1 MQTPAQ
7 IVFHGIDHSDAFE
20 QRVHEKVAKLEQHF
34 NSILS
39 CRVVVE
45 YHHKNTSHEHKRG
58 EPYLVTVNVSL
69 PGEDFVATSDR
80 GDDPA
85 LMKEHQD
92 AGVALR
98 AAFAAMERQLRDSIE
113 KRRTEHRTPTH

>member
-20 QRVHEKVAKLEQHF
+20 QRIQEKITKLEQHF
-34 NSILS
+34 NSIMS

-45 YHHKNTSHEHKRG
+45 YHHKNTSREHKRG
-58 EPYLVTVNVSL
+58 EPYLVTVSVSL
-69 PGEDFVATSDR
+69 PGEDFVARSDR

-85 LMKEHQD
+85 LMKEHED
-92 AGVALR
+92 IGAALR
-98 AAFAAMERQLRDSIE
+98 DAFATMERQLRAAIE
-113 KRRTEHRTPTH
+113 KRRAEHRTPAH